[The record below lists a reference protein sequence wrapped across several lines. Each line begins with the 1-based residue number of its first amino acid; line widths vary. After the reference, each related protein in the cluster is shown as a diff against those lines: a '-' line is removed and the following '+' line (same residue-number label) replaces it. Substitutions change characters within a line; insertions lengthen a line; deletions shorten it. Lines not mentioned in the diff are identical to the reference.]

1 MYGRPGRH
9 VHAAATEASLG
20 AIGVQ
25 TIHLRAAPACRRDY
39 GKVSTK
45 FATCTRVRKPIR
57 KPIKT
62 IVSSITM
69 YNMK

>member
-45 FATCTRVRKPIR
+45 FATCTRVRKLE

-62 IVSSITM
+62 IVFSITM